1 MKYLLLLTNPSAE
14 IERWESLSAEEAG
27 KLREQELPAWEK
39 LSRYM
44 GQKEMA
50 SSGLELQLPSAAKT
64 VQVRNGETIVTDG
77 PYAETKEQ
85 IGGFLLVACANLDEA
100 IDLARR
106 VPVAA
111 RGSVEIRAL
120 VREP

>member
-1 MKYLLLLTNPSAE
+1 MKYLLLLTNPSSEVEKWEELSPAE
-14 IERWESLSAEEAG
+14 AERLRAAEV
-27 KLREQELPAWEK
+27 PAWER
-39 LSRYM
+39 LFAHM
-44 GQKEMA
+44 GERGIE

-64 VQVRNGETIVTDG
+64 VQVRDGEAIVSDG

-85 IGGFLLVACANLDEA
+85 IGGFLVVECADLDQA

-106 VPVAA
+106 VPVAE

-120 VREP
+120 VP